1 MRRSSKNE
9 LNALKTGLLYGNSH
23 QSVFTLF
30 IAALIIYL
38 LSFKELSDKPHFSFW
53 LTLWFFV
60 FIIYCITRY
69 FISSVYK
76 KSSDK
81 IADDRFWRKIFY
93 LFTALSGFGLGIS
106 VLFVSHIETAA
117 YLVFIILLLGAVSS
131 GSVSTL
137 PTSLTAF
144 SLYNLLVL
152 LPYSAYYF
160 IKGDSSLKVVAIMIF
175 SYFIILFLTAFRLN
189 KALDNSLMLK
199 IENDQIIEQLR
210 QSEEKF
216 SKAFYSGVAPMA
228 LLRITNGEF
237 IDVNKAMLNLLGYSR
252 DEIIGK
258 NPYDLDL
265 YYDTEDV
272 INIISETSGQGFIK
286 NREITLKTKKDGI
299 KHCFVTIENFRL
311 NNALV
316 SLVMLQDY
324 TERIENEKNLKL
336 EKEKAEK
343 AAAAKS
349 KFLATMSHE
358 IRTPMNSIIGMT
370 NLALMSDEINE
381 RNEYLNVVKDSAD
394 YLLTLINDILNISKL
409 ESGKVEIDSIDTD
422 IHEELNKTFKTMELL
437 ALSKKLNYSLSI
449 NNEVPRYVK
458 TAPERLRQI
467 LLNLIGNSIK
477 FTPQGSIEVL
487 ISLSTGS
494 EYRYGN
500 PERKYIEFAVK
511 DTGIGIP
518 ENKLE
523 EIFESFTQADN
534 SVFRKYGGT
543 GLGLSISKQLVKM
556 MDGDIKVE
564 SKVGEGTTFSFI
576 LPLVK
581 GSAPSCEDEYT
592 IETGTEIKGVLIAED
607 NIMNQK
613 LVTAYMKK
621 LGLIYTIVENGLDAI
636 NQLKS
641 GEFSILLMDLEMPVL
656 NGEEAMKRIRAG
668 DAGEQYSHIPIY
680 AMSAYNINEIK
691 EKCLR
696 EGFTGYIT
704 KPVDLKMLKK
714 VLISDTKI

>member
-9 LNALKTGLLYGNSH
+9 LSSLKTGLLYGNSY
-23 QSVFTLF
+23 QSVVTIF
-30 IAALIIYL
+30 ISSLIIYL
-38 LSFKELSDKPHFSFW
+38 LSYNELSDKSGYPFW
-53 LTLWFFV
+53 LSLWFII
-60 FIIYCITRY
+60 FIIYCIGRLFLSAAY
-69 FISSVYK
+69 RK
-76 KSSDK
+76 NGDK
-81 IADDRFWRKIFY
+81 ISTDRLWRIIFY
-93 LFTALSGFGLGIS
+93 IFTALSGIGFGVSI
-106 VLFVSHIETAA
+106 VFVSQIETVTS
-117 YLVFIILLLGAVSS
+117 LVFIILLLGAISS

-144 SLYNLLVL
+144 SIYNLTVL
-152 LPYSAYYF
+152 SPYSVYY
-160 IKGDSSLKVVAIMIF
+160 IIQPDPGLKVTGIMIIA
-175 SYFIILFLTAFRLN
+175 YFLILFLTAFRLKN
-189 KALDNSLMLK
+189 TLDKSLMLK

-216 SKAFYSGVAPMA
+216 SKSFYSGVAPMA

-237 IDVNKAMLNLLGYSR
+237 IDVNNAMLKLLGYSR
-252 DEIIGK
+252 EEIIGK

-265 YYDTEDV
+265 YNDTEDV
-272 INIISETSGQGFIK
+272 IKIISQTSDHGFIK
-286 NREITLKTKKDGI
+286 NREITLKTKKEGI
-299 KHCFVTIENFRL
+299 RHCFVTIENFRL
-311 NNALV
+311 NNSLI

-324 TERIENEKNLKL
+324 TERIAYERDLKL

-343 AAAAKS
+343 AANAKS

-370 NLALMSDEINE
+370 NLALMSDDINE

-409 ESGKVEIDSIDTD
+409 ESGKAEIEIIDTD
-422 IHEELNKTFKTMELL
+422 LHEVLNKTFKTMELI
-437 ALSKKLNYSLSI
+437 ALSKKLKYTLSI
-449 NNEVPRYVK
+449 DNEVPRYVK

-477 FTPQGSIEVL
+477 FTLQGSIEV
-487 ISLSTGS
+487 IVSLSTGP

-500 PERKYIEFAVK
+500 REERYIEFAVK

-556 MDGDIKVE
+556 MKGDIKVE
-564 SKVGEGTTFSFI
+564 SKIGEGTAFSFI
-576 LPLVK
+576 LPLVQ
-581 GSAPSCEDEYT
+581 GSAPLCEDEYT
-592 IETGTEIKGVLIAED
+592 IDSDTVTQRILIAED

-621 LGLIYTIVENGLDAI
+621 LGLTYSIVENGLDAI

-656 NGEEAMKRIRAG
+656 NGEEAMKKIRAG
-668 DAGEQYSHIPIY
+668 EAGEKYSHMPIY
-680 AMSAYNINEIK
+680 AMSAYSINDIK
-691 EKCLR
+691 ERCLR

-714 VLISDTKI
+714 VLTSELEK